1 MSLNSKNSP
10 FEICEWKLN
19 VRTLSEANLTG
30 EHWSKKHKRHMVQ
43 KTLIRLFFA
52 KEKPKVE
59 LPCIVVLTRVAPRT
73 MDSDNLS
80 SSFKWIRDTIGA
92 ELTGIIR
99 AGMGDGD
106 SRITW
111 HYEQEK
117 GNPKEYAIKI
127 QFIPA

>member
-1 MSLNSKNSP
+1 
-10 FEICEWKLN
+10 
-19 VRTLSEANLTG
+19 
-30 EHWSKKHKRHMVQ
+30 MVQ